1 MLQVKNIYK
10 SFDDLKVLKGVDLEV
25 RLGEIIAIQ
34 GKSGAGKSTL
44 LQIIGT
50 LDRPDQGTILY
61 DGQDVWNQ
69 SEKELARFRNENL
82 GFVFQFHHLLDE
94 FNALENVTIPALIG
108 GKMKKAEIQRKS
120 RELLDFMG
128 LKDRAYHYPK
138 ELSGGEQ
145 QRVAIARALMND
157 PMYLLADEPT
167 GNLDSENSRHLLK
180 LFRDLQK
187 KLNQTI
193 LVVTHDEAFAR
204 SCDRIAYMEDG
215 KITKIDDG
223 QLTKN
228 KGQRTVDN

>member
-1 MLQVKNIYK
+1 MLQVKDIHK
-10 SFDDLKVLKGVDLEV
+10 SFDDLEVLKGVDLDV

-61 DGQDVWNQ
+61 EGQDIWLQ
-69 SEKELARFRNENL
+69 SEKELARFRNQNL

-94 FNALENVTIPALIG
+94 FTALENVNIPALIG
-108 GKMKKAEIQRKS
+108 GHMKKSYIKKKS
-120 RELLDFMG
+120 HSLLDFMG
-128 LKDRAYHYPK
+128 LGDRIHHYPR

-157 PMYLLADEPT
+157 PVYLLADEPT
-167 GNLDSENSRHLLK
+167 GNLDTENSRHLLS
-180 LFRDLQK
+180 LFQDLQE

-193 LVVTHDEAFAR
+193 VVVTHDEAFAR
-204 SCDRIAYMEDG
+204 SCDRIAFMEDG
-215 KITKIDDG
+215 RIIRIE
-223 QLTKN
+223 N
-228 KGQRTVDN
+228 

>member
-1 MLQVKNIYK
+1 MLQVKNIHK

-25 RLGEIIAIQ
+25 RLGEIVAIQ

-50 LDRPDQGTILY
+50 LDRPDEGTILY
-61 DGQDVWNQ
+61 EEKDIWHQ

-94 FNALENVTIPALIG
+94 FTAQENVTIPALIG
-108 GKMKKAEIQRKS
+108 GQMNKSAIQKKS
-120 RELLDFMG
+120 RDLLDFMG
-128 LKDRAYHYPK
+128 LEDRIDHYPR

-167 GNLDSENSRHLLK
+167 GNLDTENSQHLLK

-215 KITKIDDG
+215 RITKITDG
-223 QLTKN
+223 ESQLTRDK
-228 KGQRTVDN
+228 

>member
-1 MLQVKNIYK
+1 MLQINNIHK
-10 SFDDLKVLKGVDLEV
+10 SFDGLKVLNGVDLEV
-25 RLGEIIAIQ
+25 NMGEIMAIQ

-50 LDRPDQGTILY
+50 LDRPDSGTVLY
-61 DGQDVWNQ
+61 ENKDIWQE
-69 SEKELARFRNENL
+69 SEKSLAMFRNQNL

-94 FNALENVTIPALIG
+94 FTALENVTIPALIG
-108 GKMKKAEIQRKS
+108 GQMTKKRIHDKS
-120 RELLDFMG
+120 TELLAFMD
-128 LKDRAYHYPK
+128 LKDRVHHYPK

-157 PMYLLADEPT
+157 PVYLLADEPT
-167 GNLDSENSRHLLK
+167 GNLDSENSKHLLQ

-193 LVVTHDEAFAR
+193 LVVTHDQAFAN

-215 KITKIDDG
+215 RIISIDNRKSLDDG
-223 QLTKN
+223 N
-228 KGQRTVDN
+228 

>member
-1 MLQVKNIYK
+1 MLQVKNIHK
-10 SFDDLKVLKGVDLEV
+10 SFDGLKVLKGVDLEV
-25 RLGEIIAIQ
+25 PLGEIVAIQ

-50 LDRPDQGTILY
+50 LDRPDKGTVLY
-61 DGQDVWNQ
+61 ENKDIWDE
-69 SEKELARFRNENL
+69 SEKGLARFRNKNL

-94 FNALENVTIPALIG
+94 FTAQENVTIPALIG
-108 GKMKKAEIQRKS
+108 GQMNKKEIQEKS
-120 RELLDFMG
+120 LELLTFMG
-128 LKDRAYHYPK
+128 LEDRVHHYPG

-167 GNLDSENSRHLLK
+167 GNLDSENSRLLLQ

-187 KLNQTI
+187 ELNQTI

-215 KITKIDDG
+215 KITRIARG
-223 QLTKN
+223 Q
-228 KGQRTVDN
+228 G

>member
-1 MLQVKNIYK
+1 MLQVKNIHK
-10 SFDDLKVLKGVDLEV
+10 NFDDLKVLKGVDLEV
-25 RLGEIIAIQ
+25 RLGEIVAIQ

-50 LDRPDQGTILY
+50 LDRPDEGTILY
-61 DGQDVWNQ
+61 EEKDIWHQ

-94 FNALENVTIPALIG
+94 FTAQENVTIPALIG
-108 GKMKKAEIQRKS
+108 GQMNKSAIQKKS
-120 RELLDFMG
+120 RDLLDFMG
-128 LKDRAYHYPK
+128 LKDRIDHYPR

-167 GNLDSENSRHLLK
+167 GNLDTENSQHLLK

-215 KITKIDDG
+215 RITKITDG
-223 QLTKN
+223 ESQLTRDK
-228 KGQRTVDN
+228 